1 MDEKEFRHNLKVD
14 VTELELWIEQGWLAP
29 LVAQARRHFRDA
41 DVARARLILDLTRD
55 MGVNEAGVA
64 VVMDLVDQIHSL
76 RSVMRDLVLAVSSQD
91 TAVKQRL
98 HATLVGL
105 SKAQSS

>member
-1 MDEKEFRHNLKVD
+1 MDDNEFRHHLKIE
-14 VTELELWIEQGWLAP
+14 VTDLELWIEQGWLAP
-29 LVAQARRHFRDA
+29 QITEDQRYFRDA

-55 MGVNEAGVA
+55 MGVNEAGVD

-76 RSVMRDLVLAVSSQD
+76 RSVMRDLVLAVSRQD

-105 SKAQSS
+105 SKAQAS